1 MKKLMKML
9 EEKESNM
16 KGKMSPEK
24 SKAKMDVLKELMSMA
39 DSGEVGSMA
48 EGLQKVTVAAKDKS
62 EVLVKNLTTEY
73 EAAQMVMKG
82 TEYGYL
88 VQEKDGEL
96 KGITGY
102 AHTRGYNAY
111 AGKNWSV
118 HVHESY

>member
-62 EVLVKNLTTEY
+62 GLEKGLEKAKEVVEGMPEMEDEEEEDKEEGGPLSPE
-73 EAAQMVMKG
+73 EEEM
-82 TEYGYL
+82 
-88 VQEKDGEL
+88 L
-96 KGITGY
+96 KKLL
-102 AHTRGYNAY
+102 AR
-111 AGKNWSV
+111 KS
-118 HVHESY
+118 

>member
-1 MKKLMKML
+1 ML

-62 EVLVKNLTTEY
+62 GLEKGLEKAKEVVEGMPEMEDEEEEDKEECGPLSPE
-73 EAAQMVMKG
+73 EEEM
-82 TEYGYL
+82 
-88 VQEKDGEL
+88 L
-96 KGITGY
+96 KKLL
-102 AHTRGYNAY
+102 AR
-111 AGKNWSV
+111 KS
-118 HVHESY
+118 

>member
-9 EEKESNM
+9 EEKDSNM

-62 EVLVKNLTTEY
+62 GLEKGLEKAKEVVEGMPEMEDEEEEDKEEGGPLSPE
-73 EAAQMVMKG
+73 EEEM
-82 TEYGYL
+82 
-88 VQEKDGEL
+88 L
-96 KGITGY
+96 KKLL
-102 AHTRGYNAY
+102 AR
-111 AGKNWSV
+111 KS
-118 HVHESY
+118 